1 MKCVVLLVSGR
12 PLPIGPQL
20 ARANAF
26 VASWLP
32 GTEGEGVADT
42 LFGDKPFTGRLPV
55 TWPKSEAQ
63 LPINVGDAT
72 YDPQF
77 PFGWGLR
84 TDSAKA
90 RLQSV
95 RSSLTGAAATQVD
108 ALLAA
113 DDWNAD
119 GSVKNAGDVLAR
131 LASIAGALGGTSFS
145 VQDAIVS
152 VARDI
157 AQAAMVK
164 RGIAAGDSTLTA
176 DAEHA
181 VLTGDPVTAV
191 RKLAAAANVS
201 VSTTGGVG
209 GTVPATLALAL
220 GPGPSF
226 GAFTPGVAHDY
237 TASTTATVTSTAGDA
252 ALAVSDPDT
261 AHPGHLV
268 NGTFFLPSALQAKAV
283 GGAFADVGTGPLT
296 LLTWS
301 APVSNDAETVTFQ
314 QHIGAND
321 ALRTGTY
328 AKTLTFTLSTTN
340 P

>member
-1 MKCVVLLVSGR
+1 M
-12 PLPIGPQL
+12 
-20 ARANAF
+20 
-26 VASWLP
+26 
-32 GTEGEGVADT
+32 
-42 LFGDKPFTGRLPV
+42 
-55 TWPKSEAQ
+55 AQ
-63 LPINVGDAT
+63 IPINVGDAS
-72 YDPQF
+72 YDPAY

-90 RLQSV
+90 RLQAV
-95 RSSLTGAAATQVD
+95 RPQLTGAVASGVD

-131 LASIAGALGGTSFS
+131 LVSLAGAIGGQPFA
-145 VQDAIVS
+145 VQDTIVS

-181 VLTGDPVTAV
+181 VLSGDPVTAV
-191 RKLAAAANVS
+191 RKFAAAANVS
-201 VSTTGGVG
+201 VSTTGGAG
-209 GTVPATLALAL
+209 GTVPATLALTL
-220 GPGPSF
+220 GTPASF
-226 GAFTPGVAHDY
+226 GTFTPGVAHTY
-237 TASTTATVTSTAGDA
+237 TASTTADVVSTAGDA
-252 ALAVSDPDT
+252 TLSVSDPDA

-268 NGTFFLPSALQAKAV
+268 NGAFFLPSPLQVDIAPAS
-283 GGAFADVGTGPLT
+283 
-296 LLTWS
+296 WS
-301 APVSNDAETVTFQ
+301 GPVSHGASAITFTQ
-314 QHIGAND
+314 PIGAND